1 MNRDQLRDMFGG
13 KCAYCGQPLGRV
25 FHADHVAPLYRG
37 WTRLRPKHAGDDAEA
52 NIVPTCPRCKIRKG
66 VLSLEDF
73 RAEIAM
79 QPVRLSLRSP
89 AFRLAEDFGLI
100 AKTREPV
107 VFWFERYRVQATE
120 TRETIVSEAR
130 DEP

>member
-52 NIVPTCPRCKIRKG
+52 NIVPTCPRCNIRKG